1 MSSTKSEQR
10 QLLPIHSTRWR
21 PRRCLHHSAPTDVA
35 RGQGQEVLSLSGIQR
50 RELWALSLTLHLA
63 GCAIMSK
70 IAGSGVCLIV
80 IKRLKERQQRPFP
93 PYRVALE
100 TKQESTLK
108 PSSKMGTEQVAK
120 GPFASARP
128 QKAQSRE
135 VSLLPCTG
143 SLWFPISKS

>member
-1 MSSTKSEQR
+1 MGSE
-10 QLLPIHSTRWR
+10 PHF
-21 PRRCLHHSAPTDVA
+21 AP
-35 RGQGQEVLSLSGIQR
+35 GC
-50 RELWALSLTLHLA
+50 
-63 GCAIMSK
+63 CAIMSK

-93 PYRVALE
+93 PYRAALE

>member
-1 MSSTKSEQR
+1 M
-10 QLLPIHSTRWR
+10 
-21 PRRCLHHSAPTDVA
+21 A
-35 RGQGQEVLSLSGIQR
+35 RGQGQEVLSLSGVQR
-50 RELWALSLTLHLA
+50 RELWALSLTLHLV
-63 GCAIMSK
+63 GCAIISK

-93 PYRVALE
+93 PYRAALE

-120 GPFASARP
+120 EPFASARP